1 MPIISFARHIAGA
14 TRRFPAAKEANVA
27 VIFTVALLPILAF
40 IGCAIDYSR
49 ATKARSKMQAALDSA
64 ALMVSK
70 DLSSG
75 IITADKV
82 SVTAQAYFGGLYGGK
97 DAPIVAFNASYM
109 PVNGNMGSTVQLTGS
124 GQIQTD
130 FLKVVNYPTL
140 DFQVKSTA
148 AWGQAKLRVAM
159 ALDNTGSMK
168 DDGKMAAL
176 QNAAAGPDGLI
187 DQLSK
192 LSKTDGDVYISII
205 PFAKDVNVGSG
216 SVNQSWLDWTDWL
229 NPPTAQPN
237 NGSKQATLPKNW
249 HAIGPGSVCPFTNT
263 SGGFVCTTGPANGS
277 PTATTNNKNVIPSS
291 GTYNGYIC
299 PSLDSNSAAFY
310 NGCWDSEAAGTGV
323 FCSGDSSCACPKGSD
338 GNNVNG
344 CSCSGN
350 GSNRSCTGKL
360 YVHNWTQPG
369 LTDTTHNTNQPRVG
383 AFVGFANNKWVAVTH
398 TTPTVRNN
406 WTQLSTNPISTWTG
420 CVADRSNPNEATGV
434 LPSSDVATQFPAIQY
449 AYQNSN
455 GDDVPYC
462 GNNASPQLEPVI
474 PLSSKWDTL
483 KGAINTMKPTGGT
496 NQVIGLAW
504 AWQSLLPGGPLSVPA
519 EDGNYTYN
527 RAIIILSDGLN
538 TQDRWPDDGNGKT
551 QNGTAIDDR
560 QEALCANLKALKDPK
575 TNGPM
580 YTIYTIHLNTG
591 KPADPESKVLKDC
604 ASSPDK
610 FYSLYNSKDVVSA
623 FNSIGTDLSKLR
635 VAR

>member
-1 MPIISFARHIAGA
+1 MPVLSAARHHIAGTA
-14 TRRFPAAKEANVA
+14 RRFARANGGNIA
-27 VIFTVALLPILAF
+27 VIFAFALLPILAF
-40 IGCAIDYSR
+40 IGAAIDYSR
-49 ATKARSKMQAALDSA
+49 ANKAHASMQAAADSA

-75 IITADKV
+75 LISTADIKAK
-82 SVTAQAYFGGLYGGK
+82 AQDY
-97 DAPIVAFNASYM
+97 FNALYTDKEAQVLTFDATYTA
-109 PVNGNMGSTVQLTGS
+109 VNGTMGSTVQLTS
-124 GQIQTD
+124 TGQIQTD
-130 FLKVVNYPTL
+130 FLKVVNFPTL
-140 DFQVKSTA
+140 DFGANSTA
-148 AWGQAKLRVAM
+148 AWGQARLRVAM

-168 DDGKMAAL
+168 DDGKMTAL
-176 QNAAAGPDGLI
+176 QNAAAGTNGLI

-216 SVNQSWLDWTDWL
+216 NVQSWLDWTDWL
-229 NPPTAQPN
+229 NPPTQQPN
-237 NGSKQATLPKNW
+237 NGTKQAKLPNNW
-249 HAIGPGSVCPFTNT
+249 HAVGPGAVCPFTTT
-263 SGGFVCTTGPANGS
+263 SGGFVCTTGPVNGS
-277 PTATTNNKNVIPSS
+277 ATATTNNKNVIPSS
-291 GTYNGYIC
+291 GTYSGYIC
-299 PSLDSNSAAFY
+299 PSVDSNSRAFY
-310 NGCWDSEAAGTGV
+310 NGCWDSEPAGTGA
-323 FCSGDSSCACPKGSD
+323 FCSGDSSCACPTNSN
-338 GNNVNG
+338 GNNVAG

-350 GSNRSCTGKL
+350 GANKSCTGNL

-369 LTDTTHNTNQPRVG
+369 PTDQTHNKDQPRVG
-383 AFVGFANNKWVAVTH
+383 AFIGFANNKWTATNS
-398 TTPTVRNN
+398 TPTVRNAWN
-406 WTQLSTNPISTWTG
+406 QASTNPISTWTG
-420 CVADRSNPNEATGV
+420 CVADRTNPNDATGV
-434 LPSSDVATQFPAIQY
+434 LPSSDVTTQFPANQY
-449 AYQNSN
+449 SESGASCAN
-455 GDDVPYC
+455 G
-462 GNNASPQLEPVI
+462 ASLQLEPVI
-474 PLSSKWDTL
+474 PLSSNWSAL
-483 KGAINTMKPTGGT
+483 KGAINTMRPTGGT

-504 AWQSLLPGGPLSVPA
+504 AWQSLLPGGPLNVPA
-519 EDGNYTYN
+519 EDTNHTYN

-538 TQDRWPDDGNGKT
+538 TEDRWPDNGNGKT

-580 YTIYTIHLNTG
+580 YTVYTIHLNTS